1 MKSPSTALLQLL
13 VIGLSAGIAAGQTQQ
28 EAPSANQFD
37 KPVKAIGYRV
47 GGGATKIALVATGAV
62 PQAHGEA
69 KVEAKTGA
77 TSIEADVA
85 GLTPATRFG
94 AEFLTYVL
102 WAVSPEGSTYN
113 LGEIRI
119 NDAGAGKLKT
129 STQLQAFSLFVAA
142 EPYFSVHQP
151 SEVLV
156 LENEIAKN
164 TKGEVLL
171 VHEYKLM
178 ARAQYAQLGNPLA
191 LSLDL
196 KHVPLEMY
204 EARNAAEIAR
214 SRGADRYA
222 ADIFAKVD
230 ENLKKAEDA
239 LARKA
244 GNQEIVSA
252 ARQAVQFAEDAR
264 ALTTQR
270 QEEERI
276 AQEREAA
283 AAQAKAEAEAKAAAE
298 AAEAK
303 RKADEEAQRQAE
315 LAAAREAKI
324 KAEAE
329 LAAVK
334 AKMEADA
341 QAARAKAEADTLA
354 QAKAEAEAL
363 AARTKADAEALAAK
377 TKAEADEREAKALG
391 EAELARKSAEAL
403 RAQLLEQF
411 NRILDT
417 RDTQRGLVINMADVL
432 FDTGKF
438 DLRPIAREKLAR
450 LAGIVLAHPG
460 LNLDIEGHTDSTG
473 SDELNQ
479 KLSDQR
485 AESVRKYLIEQ
496 GLTET
501 SLVAVGFGKSM
512 PVADNSTAAG
522 RQQNRRVEIIVSGEV
537 IGTKIGRQ

>member
-1 MKSPSTALLQLL
+1 
-13 VIGLSAGIAAGQTQQ
+13 
-28 EAPSANQFD
+28 
-37 KPVKAIGYRV
+37 
-47 GGGATKIALVATGAV
+47 
-62 PQAHGEA
+62 
-69 KVEAKTGA
+69 
-77 TSIEADVA
+77 
-85 GLTPATRFG
+85 
-94 AEFLTYVL
+94 
-102 WAVSPEGSTYN
+102 
-113 LGEIRI
+113 
-119 NDAGAGKLKT
+119 
-129 STQLQAFSLFVAA
+129 
-142 EPYFSVHQP
+142 
-151 SEVLV
+151 
-156 LENEIAKN
+156 
-164 TKGEVLL
+164 VLL

-324 KAEAE
+324 QAEAE

-496 GLTET
+496 GLPET
-501 SLVAVGFGKSM
+501 SLIAVGFGKSM

-537 IGTKIGRQ
+537 IGAKIGRQ

>member
-1 MKSPSTALLQLL
+1 MKSPIAALLQLL
-13 VIGLSAGIAAGQTQQ
+13 VMGLSAGVAAGQTQPD
-28 EAPSANQFD
+28 APPADQFD

-47 GGGATKIALVATGAV
+47 GGGATRIALVATGAV
-62 PQAHGEA
+62 PEAHGEA

-77 TSIEADVA
+77 TSIEADVR
-85 GLTPATRFG
+85 GLTPPTRFG

-119 NDAGAGKLKT
+119 NNAGEGKLKT

-142 EPYFSVHQP
+142 EPYFSVRQP

-164 TKGEVLL
+164 TKGEVFL

-178 ARAQYAQLGNPLA
+178 ARAQYEQLGNPLA

-230 ENLKKAEDA
+230 ESLKKAEDA

-264 ALTTQR
+264 ALAAQR

-334 AKMEADA
+334 AKMEAEA
-341 QAARAKAEADTLA
+341 QAA
-354 QAKAEAEAL
+354 QAKAEADAL
-363 AARTKADAEALAAK
+363 AQAKADAEALAAK
-377 TKAEADEREAKALG
+377 TKAEADEREAKALA
-391 EAELARKSAEAL
+391 EAEQARKTAEAL
-403 RAQLLEQF
+403 RGQLLEQF
-411 NRILDT
+411 N
-417 RDTQRGLVINMADVL
+417 
-432 FDTGKF
+432 
-438 DLRPIAREKLAR
+438 
-450 LAGIVLAHPG
+450 IVLAHPG

-485 AESVRKYLIEQ
+485 ADSVRKYLIAQ
-496 GLTET
+496 GLPET
-501 SLVAVGFGKSM
+501 SLIAVGFGKSM
-512 PVADNSTAAG
+512 PVADNATAAG

>member
-1 MKSPSTALLQLL
+1 MDSRGEEATMKSPTAALLQLL
-13 VIGLSAGIAAGQTQQ
+13 VMGLSAGVAAGQTQPD
-28 EAPSANQFD
+28 APADSHQFD
-37 KPVKAIGYRV
+37 KPVQAIGYRV
-47 GGGATKIALVATGAV
+47 VGGATKIALVATGAV

-85 GLTPATRFG
+85 GLTPPTRFG
-94 AEFLTYVL
+94 AGFLTYVL

-119 NDAGAGKLKT
+119 NEAGAGKLKT

-142 EPYFSVHQP
+142 EPYFSVRQP

-178 ARAQYAQLGNPLA
+178 ARAQYEQLGNPLS

-214 SRGADRYA
+214 SRGAERYA

-230 ENLKKAEDA
+230 ESLRKAEDA

-264 ALTTQR
+264 ALTAQR

-303 RKADEEAQRQAE
+303 RKADDEAQRQAE

-324 KAEAE
+324 KAEAD

-341 QAARAKAEADTLA
+341 QAA

-363 AARTKADAEALAAK
+363 AARTKA
-377 TKAEADEREAKALG
+377 EADEREAKAM
-391 EAELARKSAEAL
+391 AEVEQARKAAEAL

-438 DLRPIAREKLAR
+438 ELRPIAREKLAR

-496 GLTET
+496 GMPET

-537 IGTKIGRQ
+537 IGAKIGRQ